1 MSTSSV
7 GTEELD
13 FLLDSAL
20 SVACMG
26 WGDEAMGRDNRRH
39 SEVKLE
45 SPIVGSEIQVC
56 PLTPVTL
63 GKSFC
68 SCLTQTGSKMP
79 NWLK

>member
-26 WGDEAMGRDNRRH
+26 WGDEAMSLYTASWSVH
-39 SEVKLE
+39 TAVSLE
-45 SPIVGSEIQVC
+45 YVSKISIDSVM
-56 PLTPVTL
+56 
-63 GKSFC
+63 
-68 SCLTQTGSKMP
+68 TGMF
-79 NWLK
+79 